1 MKNKILNNEI
11 YTKEEM
17 EMFEQIEA
25 GNYTSLKESN
35 HIEFEKENNKAQAVA
50 QNTIKK
56 MTRKKSINLR
66 LFESDINNIK
76 VIALEKWLPYQ
87 TLLSSAI
94 HQIATKQIELV

>member
-1 MKNKILNNEI
+1 MTNKKNKILNNEI

-35 HIEFEKENNKAQAVA
+35 HIEFKKENNKAQAVA

-76 VIALEKWLPYQ
+76 VIALEK
-87 TLLSSAI
+87 
-94 HQIATKQIELV
+94 